1 MVAPSDRPTSRPS
14 ISPTDYPTALH
25 TNVPSSKPSSTP
37 SYTPTLS
44 PSIYPSSHP
53 TQLHSLTP
61 SARSSVSPS
70 SIPTIVPSIEPSDNP
85 SLTPSHSSS
94 QIPTGSLTISRKPTS
109 FPSTSFAPT
118 LIISTTRIN
127 RFTII
132 LTSKPNTPDIN
143 PLEVI
148 DIARE
153 FLDAYFK
160 EKLPSYLRYRGVD
173 LYLDRTDGRQLQRVS
188 TIPCIGEVHF
198 NLFASPDKT
207 MINEHVQNAFKSFKQ
222 IFFESLK
229 GSNVSNIQSL
239 LDVNTKDD
247 KVFTEFTSMHVT
259 VIVVSLCLVAIGVAV
274 SYVWK
279 RSQEK
284 TIKKRLLRAAE
295 HTRQHRVQPQLDDNC
310 FRDLA
315 PEPIQISDD
324 NKSLERMVLR
334 SRHDRGVMNRA
345 NEMLIE
351 RTKSTF
357 EPANERKREIR
368 FDPILVSLLNLH
380 IFP

>member
-1 MVAPSDRPTSRPS
+1 MVAPSDRPTSSPS
-14 ISPTDYPTALH
+14 ITPTDYPTALP
-25 TNVPSSKPSSTP
+25 TKVPSSRPSSTP

-44 PSIYPSSHP
+44 PSMFPSLHP
-53 TQLHSLTP
+53 TKLHSLTP
-61 SARSSVSPS
+61 SARPSVSPS
-70 SIPTIVPSIEPSDNP
+70 IIPTIVPSLEPSENP
-85 SLTPSHSSS
+85 SLTHSHSPS
-94 QIPTGSLTISRKPTS
+94 QIPTDSPTISRKPTS
-109 FPSTSFAPT
+109 FPSSSFAPT

-127 RFTII
+127 RITII

-148 DIARE
+148 EIARE
-153 FLDAYFK
+153 FLDTYFK
-160 EKLPSYLRYRGVD
+160 ENLPSYLRYRGVD
-173 LYLDRTDGRQLQRVS
+173 LYLDRTDGRQLQMVS

-198 NLFASPDKT
+198 NLFASPESA

-222 IFFESLK
+222 IFFETLK

-239 LDVNTKDD
+239 LDVNTKDN

-259 VIVVSLCLVAIGVAV
+259 VIVVSLCLVAIGVAL

-279 RSQEK
+279 RSQEN

-295 HTRQHRVQPQLDDNC
+295 HTRHHRGQPQLDDNC
-310 FRDLA
+310 FRDLE
-315 PEPIQISDD
+315 PQPIQISDD

-345 NEMLIE
+345 NEMLLE
-351 RTKSTF
+351 RSKST
-357 EPANERKREIR
+357 ANERKREIR